1 METPTRDREEKLD
14 RAHLKAEMGD
24 GGGRVGGSLFLV
36 VLYKF
41 NPFNIAAL

>member
-36 VLYKF
+36 LYKF